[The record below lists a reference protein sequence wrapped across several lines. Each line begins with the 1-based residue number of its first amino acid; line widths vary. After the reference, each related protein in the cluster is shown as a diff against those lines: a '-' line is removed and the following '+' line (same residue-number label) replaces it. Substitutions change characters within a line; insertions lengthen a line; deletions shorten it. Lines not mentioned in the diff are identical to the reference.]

1 MQKKAYTYA
10 ITSVLIWST
19 VASAFKISLN
29 YLNFIQLLFYA
40 SLTSFLVLFSILF
53 LQKKIKLLKNFS
65 KRDYLNSAF
74 LGFLNPFLYYIVL
87 FRAYSLLKAQEA
99 QALNYTWPIMLVIL
113 AIPLLKQK
121 IKMKSI
127 FAISVSFA
135 GAFIISTEGK
145 FSIYSTNLEGIAF
158 ALSSAFIW
166 AIFWIFNMRDKRDE
180 IAKLF
185 LNFLFGI
192 VFIVIF
198 MLFVSE
204 KISDNINGIV
214 WAVYVGLFE
223 MGITF
228 ILWIKALKLSQTS
241 AQIGNLIYLTP
252 FLSLLMIHFLV
263 GEKILLSTLLGLT
276 FIIFGIIIQHK

>member
-1 MQKKAYTYA
+1 MQKKAYVYA

-29 YLNFIQLLFYA
+29 YLNFVQLLFYA
-40 SLTSFLVLFSILF
+40 SFTSFLILFSILLF
-53 LQKKIKLLKNFS
+53 QKKMKLLKNFS
-65 KRDYLNSAF
+65 RRDYLNSAL

-99 QALNYTWPIMLVIL
+99 QALNYTWPIILVMLS
-113 AIPLLKQK
+113 IPLLKQK

-127 FAISVSFA
+127 FAISVSFS

-145 FSIYSTNLEGIAF
+145 FSIHFANLEGIAF

-180 IAKLF
+180 VAKLF

-192 VFIVIF
+192 LFIIIF
-198 MLFVSE
+198 ILLLSE
-204 KISDNINGIV
+204 KIPDNINGI
-214 WAVYVGLFE
+214 AGAIYVGLFE

-241 AQIGNLIYLTP
+241 AQVGNLIYLTP

-263 GEKILLSTLLGLT
+263 GEKILLSTLLGLI
-276 FIIFGIIIQHK
+276 FIISGIIIQHK